1 MTCGVTPGVTPRMPP
16 PPAETGAVLV
26 EALVAVL
33 IVATMAGVWFGT
45 VNDNARAQLGLADRR
60 TAMLVAQSQLATVG
74 VLGAIAPGERVGSDA
89 GMNYVITITPATALL
104 NRVTVSVMRPGGS
117 PLAVLETLKAGR

>member
-1 MTCGVTPGVTPRMPP
+1 MIRSAPLPRRH

-33 IVATMAGVWFGT
+33 IIAGMAGLWFQT
-45 VNDNARAQLGLADRR
+45 VNDNARQQRGLADRR

-74 VLGAIAPGERVGSDA
+74 IIGAIAPGVRTGSDA
-89 GMNYVITITPATALL
+89 GMTYAVAIAPAGEGLSL
-104 NRVTVSVMRPGGS
+104 VTVSVARPDGP
-117 PLAVLETLKAGR
+117 PLAVLETMKAGQ

>member
-1 MTCGVTPGVTPRMPP
+1 VKVRRALPPG
-16 PPAETGAVLV
+16 ETGAVLI

-33 IVATMAGVWFGT
+33 IIAGLAGVWFQT
-45 VNDNARAQLGLADRR
+45 VNDNARTQVGLAERR

-74 VLGAIAPGERVGSDA
+74 VLGAVTPGERVGSDA
-89 GMNYVITITPATALL
+89 GMNYTIRVAAAADGL
-104 NRVTVSVMRPGGS
+104 NRVTVTVARPGGG